1 MSIGGIKAEGKDG
14 RMIGS
19 KTAGI
24 TTVIAAFFIVVFAA
38 LYFAPRAQ
46 LQLMQMEAMNS
57 ETDEAADESQE
68 KGGKPKIRAA
78 ESAAAAAASAAKAA
92 EAAQAAVQA
101 VTDAN
106 KSDSPRRFID
116 EQTLRLYIGESDWNF
131 IGLMTLRFVIN
142 LLFAY
147 ILISMIYAK
156 DHRIKEYSFSF
167 FVSNILI
174 FMVTSLLA
182 SVKVRT
188 GFAFGLFAILSI
200 LRYRTEQIQIRE
212 MTFLFAAIILGV
224 INSLATGDQ
233 TIFAVLW
240 ANIVLCAFVYLCDKL
255 FMGNTDQVLLVYDN
269 TKLLGKDMKKELHE
283 DIKNRFGYDVVK
295 VVITKMNYLTD
306 SAEVKLVYRIK
317 PEQGNK

>member
-1 MSIGGIKAEGKDG
+1 MRAGSIKAGGIDGKP
-14 RMIGS
+14 IGS
-19 KTAGI
+19 NAVGMTA
-24 TTVIAAFFIVVFAA
+24 VIAAIFMVVFAA
-38 LYFAPRAQ
+38 AYFAPRAQ
-46 LQLMQMEAMNS
+46 FVPVDS
-57 ETDEAADESQE
+57 DEVTAEEPQE
-68 KGGKPKIRAA
+68 KGGKPKLRAA
-78 ESAAAAAASAAKAA
+78 ESAAAAASAAARAA
-92 EAAQAAVQA
+92 EAAESVVKA

-106 KSDSPRRFID
+106 KPEAKRRFID
-116 EQTLRLYIGESDWNF
+116 EQTLKLYIGESDWNF

-142 LLFAY
+142 LIFAY
-147 ILISMIYAK
+147 ILISLIYAK

-233 TIFAVLW
+233 TIFAILW
-240 ANIVLCAFVYLCDKL
+240 ANVVLCAFVYLCDKL

-269 TKLLGKDMKKELHE
+269 TKFLAKGMKKELHE

-306 SAEVKLVYRIK
+306 SAEVKLVYKIK
-317 PEQGNK
+317 TEQGNKA